1 MKTLSDKEF
10 RKVEYLVG
18 FYNNIVDIVSNP
30 DEELDFNTKDT
41 SVYGI
46 GYFEN
51 NRGNVTISLIDGST
65 DMVEFKD
72 SLSTIENYVKNNS
85 NIDYTKQWEE
95 LR

>member
-85 NIDYTKQWEE
+85 NIDYTKKWEE

>member
-10 RKVEYLVG
+10 EKVEYLVG
-18 FYNNIVDIVSNP
+18 FYNRIVDIVSNP
-30 DEELDFNTKDT
+30 EEELDFNTKDT
-41 SVYGI
+41 SIYGI

-51 NRGNVTISLIDGST
+51 NKGNVTISLIDGSR

-72 SLSTIENYVKNNS
+72 SLSTIEDYVKTNS
-85 NIDYTKQWEE
+85 KIDHTKDWEE